1 MSTTIKT
8 NIGNCARCGSDHDG
22 LEFTPFARPVVLAR
36 SAGIAA
42 VTHWALCPV
51 TGEPIMLHIVSDEV
65 PLQMSLEGVLDA
77 AYANETNVQISCFF
91 DDGWTIKLGDRI
103 NGFTATA
110 YAQDA
115 SQLAAA
121 LDGLIRE
128 HEPVPLENNTEY
140 ARLKAIADRW
150 RQKGV

>member
-1 MSTTIKT
+1 MGTTIKT
-8 NIGNCARCGSDHDG
+8 NVGNCARCGGDHDG
-22 LEFTPFARPVVLAR
+22 LEFTPFARPVVLAQ

-65 PLQMSLEGVLDA
+65 QPQISLEGVLDA
-77 AYANETNVQISCFF
+77 AYASETNVQISCFF
-91 DDGWTIKLGDRI
+91 DDGWTIKLGDHI

-110 YAQDA
+110 YARDA

-121 LDGLIRE
+121 LDVLIMA
-128 HEPVPLENNTEY
+128 HDPDGTYTSLVLQ
-140 ARLKAIADRW
+140 
-150 RQKGV
+150 RQG